1 MNQIYNDNCFNVFN
15 QINHKMNLILVD
27 LPYGQTD
34 EKWDVKINL
43 NDMWKELYKISY
55 PNTIY
60 IFFCT
65 TKFGYEIINS
75 NPSYFR
81 YDLVWEKYNSVGFL
95 NCNQQP
101 LRSHEMIYIFYNT
114 NSMDDVKIERN
125 LKLRD
130 YAEKTFNYINKPYLQ
145 IQKDMKNGCASRFM
159 ARFKTSQF
167 SLCTEKT
174 YNKLIELYKI
184 NEMEGFKSFE
194 ELKKIQEKDDPIKKT
209 YNIQKTEGKPYKTV
223 KNKSC
228 SLYTKEKVID
238 DKKEFI
244 INTGTRCPISV
255 LKYNYDK
262 EKLHSTQKPV
272 PLLEFLIKS
281 YSNEGDNVL
290 DFTMGS
296 GSTIIACINTKRN
309 YIGIEM
315 DKTIFEVA
323 KNRIEKRLI

>member
-34 EKWDVKINL
+34 AKWDVKINL

-55 PNTIY
+55 HNTIY

-101 LRSHEMIYIFYNT
+101 LRIHEMIYIFYNT
-114 NSMDDVKIERN
+114 NSLDDVKIEHN

-130 YAEKTFNYINKPYLQ
+130 YAEKTFKYINKPYLQ
-145 IQKDMKNGCASRFM
+145 IQKDLKNGCASRFM

-184 NEMEGFKSFE
+184 NEMEGFESFE
-194 ELKKIQEKDDPIKKT
+194 ELKKLFKKKDPNIKT
-209 YNIQKTEGKPYKTV
+209 YNAQKVEGKPYKSI
-223 KNKSC
+223 KNKC
-228 SLYTKEKVID
+228 
-238 DKKEFI
+238 
-244 INTGTRCPISV
+244 
-255 LKYNYDK
+255 
-262 EKLHSTQKPV
+262 
-272 PLLEFLIKS
+272 
-281 YSNEGDNVL
+281 
-290 DFTMGS
+290 
-296 GSTIIACINTKRN
+296 
-309 YIGIEM
+309 
-315 DKTIFEVA
+315 
-323 KNRIEKRLI
+323 

>member
-27 LPYGQTD
+27 LPYGQTE

-101 LRSHEMIYIFYNT
+101 LRIHEMIYIFYNT
-114 NSMDDVKIERN
+114 SSMDDVKIERN

-130 YAEKTFNYINKPYLQ
+130 YAEKTFKYINKPYSEIKIDLGNRTAEHF
-145 IQKDMKNGCASRFM
+145 IN
-159 ARFKTSQF
+159 RFKTSQF

-184 NEMEGFKSFE
+184 NEMEEFKPFE
-194 ELKKIQEKDDPIKKT
+194 ELKTIVEKENPNIKT
-209 YNIQKTEGKPYKTV
+209 YNIQKTEGKPYKSK
-223 KNKSC
+223 KNKCC
-228 SLYTKEKVID
+228 SLYSKKKNDESKEYT
-238 DKKEFI
+238 E
-244 INTGTRCPISV
+244 NLGTRCPTTI

-262 EKLHSTQKPV
+262 EKLHSTQKPLE
-272 PLLEFLIKS
+272 LLEFLIKS

-315 DKTIFEVA
+315 DKTIFEIA
-323 KNRIEKRLI
+323 KNRIEKRLT